1 VPTKLKGVCIH
12 HTLVPAG
19 AAVPDAMWER
29 TIRELLASGCTSIR
43 TSHNPQSPEFYDYC
57 DRLGMMVLDEWCDKW
72 SKPNAGSFYAD
83 FDQVWQRDLTSFI
96 EREPK
101 PSEYCDVEPGQ

>member
-1 VPTKLKGVCIH
+1 MRYDAYPRIQDDLTPTNDYISPFGIREPKFPAKEGFTLNGVPTKLKGVCIH
-12 HTLVPAG
+12 HTLVPTG

-57 DRLGMMVLDEWCDKW
+57 DRLGMMVLK
-72 SKPNAGSFYAD
+72 
-83 FDQVWQRDLTSFI
+83 
-96 EREPK
+96 
-101 PSEYCDVEPGQ
+101 